1 MYKFSGLYSTNSDL
15 LEVSNVMDEDNL
27 NDLAPNVRLAV
38 YHLSKLYE
46 TRDNLGWID
55 SSYSSF
61 VSETHEYIRSLVAD
75 GTVEFK
81 SPDYYYLKDIQEYLL
96 EQAFRKRFP
105 ESLDI

>member
-1 MYKFSGLYSTNSDL
+1 MG
-15 LEVSNVMDEDNL
+15 EDDFDL

-46 TRDNLGWID
+46 TRDDLGWVD

-75 GTVEFK
+75 GTIEFK
-81 SPDYYYLKDIQEYLL
+81 SADYCYLKDIQEYLS

-105 ESLDI
+105 ESLNI

>member
-1 MYKFSGLYSTNSDL
+1 M
-15 LEVSNVMDEDNL
+15 EEDVDDL
-27 NDLAPNVRLAV
+27 NDLAPNIKLAV

-46 TRDNLGWID
+46 TRDDLGWID

-61 VSETHEYIRSLVAD
+61 VSETHEYIRGLVVA

-81 SPDYYYLKDIQEYLL
+81 SADYCYLKDIQEYLL

-105 ESLDI
+105 ESLNI

>member
-1 MYKFSGLYSTNSDL
+1 M
-15 LEVSNVMDEDNL
+15 EEDEDNL
-27 NDLAPNVRLAV
+27 NGLEPNVRLAL

-46 TRDNLGWID
+46 TRDDLGWVD

-61 VSETHEYIRSLVAD
+61 VSETHEYIKSLVAE

-81 SPDYYYLKDIQEYLL
+81 SADYCYLKDIQEYLL

-105 ESLDI
+105 ESLNI